1 MVDAERLEARLE
13 RLERLL
19 EQLEQARGAG
29 LEVYLADEGLRA
41 ATERRV
47 QLAIQACIDIG
58 AQLVSEVSARP
69 PTDYADVFFSL
80 AESGVLD
87 RPLAERLGQAAGL
100 RNLLVHAYLDLDDRR
115 VFASLDHLEDLREL
129 AVVAE
134 RLAREG

>member
-1 MVDAERLEARLE
+1 LVDAERLEARLE

-87 RPLAERLGQAAGL
+87 RPLAERQ
-100 RNLLVHAYLDLDDRR
+100 DRR
-115 VFASLDHLEDLREL
+115 RVSATSSSTPTSISTIGACSPRSTISRTCASSRSWPS
-129 AVVAE
+129 A
-134 RLAREG
+134 